1 MIKKIFILAGLFI
14 TLALSA
20 KELPDS
26 ALYSH
31 YLRLFN
37 TESPDSTK
45 AFFGLSKQLQQ
56 FYKQH
61 NQMEDYYNIR
71 RFEVRYKA
79 DRGHYFDAIKDGNS
93 LLADMRRNGDE
104 EKYCDI
110 AYSSLGTTYIR
121 QGNHQMAIHYFNE
134 ALKHVTPADT
144 TRYIHA
150 YAGLGH
156 AYIIQDPDKAL
167 QLNEQLGELLKMDST
182 YYKIYLSH
190 KVQIYFYKGDKK
202 NFLKTVKEYEALINS
217 PQAPQ
222 YKHGE
227 KTIRIMENAMT
238 DRHDEVLQSIDAYSS
253 DMGRLDATIRIY
265 ENMGRQDL
273 ALNEAYRR
281 MAIQDSFNNDLLNA
295 NQKELAA
302 TLSLTELKEKAAKER
317 EFWLTV
323 VIVLL
328 VVAFSLLIS
337 RHLIRRRFQKRILK
351 QNEQL
356 EIALDEAKE
365 SERMKATFIKHI
377 SHEMR
382 TPLNILTGYVH
393 VIADPSYELPQEE
406 RDTMLEVIDQNTAA
420 MTNIINDLLEISVDA
435 SKERYRRD
443 DQVMVNDLC
452 RSAMH
457 YAEQKNNDRL
467 ALHFNTDLSDDF
479 SIQSNREGIERILR
493 QLLKNALKFTESGSV
508 DFSISIY
515 ESDGNAYLRF
525 TVTDTGIGIP
535 EEHHEQVFEQ
545 FYKVD
550 SFKQGL
556 GIGLPMSRKI
566 AIRLGGTLDI
576 DKSYHDGTRMI
587 LTIPV

>member
-1 MIKKIFILAGLFI
+1 MIRKLFI
-14 TLALSA
+14 ITALFVSLALSA
-20 KELPDS
+20 KEQPDP
-26 ALYSH
+26 ALYNR
-31 YLRLFN
+31 YLQLFN
-37 TESPDSTK
+37 TESPDSAKT
-45 AFFGLSKQLQQ
+45 FFSLSRQLQQ
-56 FYKQH
+56 FYLKH
-61 NQMEDYYNIR
+61 KQMEDYYNVR

-79 DRGHYFDAIKDGNS
+79 NHRQYFDAIKDGNS

-121 QGNHQMAIHYFNE
+121 QGNNQMAIHYFNE

-144 TRYIHA
+144 ARYIHA

-156 AYIIQDPDKAL
+156 AYILQDLDKAL
-167 QLNEQLGELLKMDST
+167 QLNEQLGELLKLDST
-182 YYKIYLSH
+182 YYKIYLAH

-202 NFLKTVKEYEALINS
+202 NFLKTVKEYETLINS
-217 PQAPQ
+217 PEAPQ

-227 KTIRIMENAMT
+227 NTIRIMENAMT
-238 DRHDEVLQSIDAYSS
+238 DRHDEVLQSIGAYSS
-253 DMGRLDATIRIY
+253 DVGRLDATIRIY
-265 ENMGRQDL
+265 DNMGRQDL

-281 MAIQDSFNNDLLNA
+281 MAMQDSFNNELLNA

-302 TLSLTELKEKAAKER
+302 TLSLTELREKAAKER
-317 EFWLTV
+317 EFWMTV

-328 VVAFSLLIS
+328 VIAFSLLVS
-337 RHLIRRRFQKRILK
+337 RHFIRRRFQKRIVK

-393 VIADPSYELPQEE
+393 VIADPNYDLPQQE

-443 DQVMVNDLC
+443 EQVMVNDVC
-452 RSAMH
+452 RSVMH
-457 YAEQKNNDRL
+457 YAEEKNKGRL
-467 ALHFNTDLSDDF
+467 ALNFHSDVSDDF
-479 SIQSNREGIERILR
+479 TIQSNREGIERILK
-493 QLLKNALKFTESGSV
+493 QLMKNALKFTEKGSV
-508 DFSISIY
+508 DFAVDIY
-515 ESDGNAYLRF
+515 ESEGTPYLRF
-525 TVTDTGIGIP
+525 AVSDTGIGIP

-566 AIRLGGTLDI
+566 AIRLGGTLAI
-576 DKSYHDGTRMI
+576 DKDYHDGTRMV
-587 LTIPV
+587 LTIPM